1 MNNTE
6 IIGESYMA
14 KLALQASSQMGNP
27 HPEFPALSPPTND
40 SKRLLAEA
48 LLNSSPFSQPA
59 RSQMPHPTRQ
69 LDEQNDDLYAKYV
82 DPASVRAAKKYLPKF
97 LLDDKI
103 V

>member
-1 MNNTE
+1 MSKKVRTTLLF
-6 IIGESYMA
+6 SYMT
-14 KLALQASSQMGNP
+14 KLAMLECSRMGQ
-27 HPEFPALSPPTND
+27 PTN

-48 LLNSSPFSQPA
+48 LLNSSRFSQSA
-59 RSQMPHPTRQ
+59 RSQMPHPTRK
-69 LDEQNDDLYAKYV
+69 LDDQNDDSYAKYV

>member
-1 MNNTE
+1 
-6 IIGESYMA
+6 
-14 KLALQASSQMGNP
+14 
-27 HPEFPALSPPTND
+27 
-40 SKRLLAEA
+40 
-48 LLNSSPFSQPA
+48 
-59 RSQMPHPTRQ
+59 MPHPTRK